1 MAKRKNDLVKTDTG
15 YYDPVTQTT
24 FKTTD
29 TGQLADAETG
39 EVIKDEVDMY
49 DRFTKVFDGPFR
61 TPLWKTPWNHDTDAE
76 AARTGL
82 STTDVTKTQQHLAAE
97 TDINN
102 ILAKFIQTG
111 HLRSRETP
119 STKTWSRNTTSRP
132 G

>member
-82 STTDVTKTQQHLAAE
+82 STTDVTKTQQHSQLRP
-97 TDINN
+97 TSTTSSPSSSKQD
-102 ILAKFIQTG
+102 TS
-111 HLRSRETP
+111 RSRETP